1 MHAEDVRV
9 TVREALDA
17 DAARIAALAHQ
28 LGYAV
33 SEAHARSTLA
43 LRAEEYEIFVAVVPR
58 AGVVGWTAVRISQTL
73 TSERRAQIEG
83 LVVEDE
89 YRGSGIG
96 AALLARA
103 ERWAAERGCAA
114 LRLFSNVIRERAHGF
129 YERHGY
135 SVVKTEH
142 LFQKQL

>member
-1 MHAEDVRV
+1 MHAEEVRA
-9 TVREALDA
+9 TVREALA
-17 DAARIAALAHQ
+17 VDAARIAALAHQ

-43 LRAEEYEIFVAVVPR
+43 LRGEEYEIFVAVVPR
-58 AGVVGWTAVRISQTL
+58 AGVVGWTSVRVTQTL

-89 YRGSGIG
+89 YRGAGIG
-96 AALLARA
+96 AALLNRA
-103 ERWAAERGCAA
+103 ERWAAERGCAT
-114 LRLFSNVIRERAHGF
+114 LRLFSNVVRERAHGF
-129 YERHGY
+129 YERNGY
-135 SVVKTEH
+135 SVLKTEH

>member
-1 MHAEDVRV
+1 MQAEELRA
-9 TVREALDA
+9 TVREALDG

-33 SEAHARSTLA
+33 SEAHVRSTLA
-43 LRAEEYEIFVAVVPR
+43 LRGAQYEVFVAVVPR
-58 AGVVGWTAVRISQTL
+58 AGVVGWTSVRIEQTL

-89 YRGSGIG
+89 YRSSGIG
-96 AALLARA
+96 ASLLARA
-103 ERWAAERGCAA
+103 ERWAAERGCSS
-114 LRLFSNVIRERAHGF
+114 LRLFSNVVRERAHGF
-129 YERHGY
+129 YERNGY

-142 LFQKQL
+142 LFQKPL